1 MRSKPV
7 EIERGTDQRGTILF
21 MHVLLVERYRA
32 GLATAEDG
40 RRVGGCTIHAG
51 DATLGASPDTLASR
65 AGADKLVATES

>member
-1 MRSKPV
+1 M
-7 EIERGTDQRGTILF
+7 Q
-21 MHVLLVERYRA
+21 VLLVERYRA
-32 GLATAEDG
+32 GVATAEDG